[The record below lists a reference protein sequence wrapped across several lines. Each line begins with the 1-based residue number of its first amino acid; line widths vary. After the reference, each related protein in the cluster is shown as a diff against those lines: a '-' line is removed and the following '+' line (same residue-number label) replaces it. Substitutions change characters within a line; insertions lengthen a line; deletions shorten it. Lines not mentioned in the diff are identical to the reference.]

1 MQTMRL
7 RVSAWTLVGTCVLV
21 LLLTPWAAAQVG
33 SSVIIDEVNSSGY
46 PAMTARVSVQD
57 ANGVPIPNLD
67 IRTFEL
73 VEDGRTSFPPTAVD
87 QEVNPDAN
95 VSIALVIDLS
105 GSMTGKP
112 LEEAKTASTRLL
124 DQLINTDNDP
134 DRIAFFGINRA
145 VQPDDKTIDSSVE
158 VPFTNDKNQVL
169 NVVNFLTI
177 EGNRPT
183 PLYDALVR
191 AVHFTAEQGGRRAII
206 LISDGFDTVSAMA
219 AEDPI
224 AEANRAGIPIFPIS
238 LSTNRVDEDYL
249 QRLAVRTGGEFR
261 KAPAPEEFSDLFQ
274 QVLDQMKLQYKLSY
288 DSRVPQDDQQHS
300 LLLRVRSP
308 RVQAYNEVKFTV
320 PGGLQPAATP
330 AAESGAPAPTTIP
343 TTEASAPGPFDNI
356 TTFIQ
361 DNPLP
366 TALIGIALVLLMV
379 LLVLLFIWLRRRRAA
394 STPAYEYGT
403 AGGEWSISSSGG
415 APAAP
420 GGAPAAP
427 GGAPAAPSGGITA
440 APPTASSGVAP
451 PPTATA
457 GSYGVPPGPAPAP
470 YAVPPAAAGDGG
482 TRVIQ
487 RLPGHVAML
496 VDAKNASRR
505 YDLLETTDVGRAQGN
520 TVTLSDATVSR
531 QHARIRLEEDHFVL
545 YDLGSANGTFLNG
558 TRVEQPV
565 PIKDGDTIRF
575 GEVEFTFKQLS

>member
-1 MQTMRL
+1 MQTMPL
-7 RVSAWTLVGTCVLV
+7 RASAWTLVGTCVLV

-33 SSVIIDEVNSSGY
+33 SSVIIDEVNSSSY

-95 VSIALVIDLS
+95 VAIALVIDLS
-105 GSMTGKP
+105 GSMAGKP

-124 DQLINTDNDP
+124 DQLIDVENDP

-169 NVVNFLTI
+169 NVVNFLAI

-219 AEDPI
+219 AEDPM

-249 QRLAVRTGGEFR
+249 QRLAVRTGGEYR

-330 AAESGAPAPTTIP
+330 AAESSAPAPTAIP
-343 TTEASAPGPFDNI
+343 TAEAAAPGFFDNV
-356 TTFIQ
+356 TSFIQ

-366 TALIGIALVLLMV
+366 AALIGIALVLLV
-379 LLVLLFIWLRRRRAA
+379 ALLVLLFVWLRRRRAM
-394 STPAYEYGT
+394 SKTAYDYGT
-403 AGGEWSISSSGG
+403 AGSEWSISASGG
-415 APAAP
+415 APP
-420 GGAPAAP
+420 
-427 GGAPAAPSGGITA
+427 APSGGITA
-440 APPTASSGVAP
+440 APPAADSGVAP
-451 PPTATA
+451 SPTATV
-457 GSYGVPPGPAPAP
+457 GSYGIPPGPAPAP
-470 YAVPPAAAGDGG
+470 YAVPPAAAAAGG

-487 RLPGHVAML
+487 RLPSHVAML

-505 YDLLETTDVGRAQGN
+505 YDLLETTDVGRAQTN
-520 TVTLSDATVSR
+520 TVALSDATISR

-565 PIKDGDTIRF
+565 AIKDGDTVRF

>member
-7 RVSAWTLVGTCVLV
+7 RVSAWTLVGTCVLM
-21 LLLTPWAAAQVG
+21 LLLTPLVAAQVG

-87 QEVNPDAN
+87 QEVNPDAD

-105 GSMTGKP
+105 GSMAGKP

-124 DQLINTDNDP
+124 DQLINTDADP

-145 VQPDDKTIDSSVE
+145 VRPDDKTIDSTVE

-169 NVVNFLTI
+169 NVINFLTI

-191 AVHFTAEQGGRRAII
+191 AVHFTSEQGGRRAII
-206 LISDGFDTVSAMA
+206 LISDGFDTTSAMA

-238 LSTNRVDEDYL
+238 LSTNRVNEDYL
-249 QRLAVRTGGEFR
+249 QRLAVRTGGEYR

-288 DSRVPQDDQQHS
+288 NSHVPQDNQQHS

-320 PGGLQPAATP
+320 PGGLPAAATP
-330 AAESGAPAPTTIP
+330 VGAPGAPAPIASP
-343 TTEASAPGPFDNI
+343 TTEAAAPGFFDNI
-356 TTFIQ
+356 TTFVQ

-366 TALIGIALVLLMV
+366 AALIGVALALLIVLLI
-379 LLVLLFIWLRRRRAA
+379 LLFVWLRRRRTA
-394 STPAYEYGT
+394 SAPAYDYGT
-403 AGGEWSISSSGG
+403 VGGEWSITSASG
-415 APAAP
+415 APVAP
-420 GGAPAAP
+420 
-427 GGAPAAPSGGITA
+427 GGITA
-440 APPTASSGVAP
+440 APPAVNSGVVP
-451 PPTATA
+451 PPTATV
-457 GSYGVPPGPAPAP
+457 GDYGVPPGPAPAP
-470 YAVPPAAAGDGG
+470 YAVPPAAAGAGG

-487 RLPGHVAML
+487 RLPTHVAML

-520 TVTLSDATVSR
+520 TVILNDVTVSR
-531 QHARIRLEEDHFVL
+531 QHARIRLEDDRFVL
-545 YDLGSANGTFLNG
+545 YDLGSANGTFLNE
-558 TRVEQPV
+558 TRIEQPAA
-565 PIKDGDTIRF
+565 IKDGDAVRF